1 MRWQAGLAELIG
13 ARILAEIGDD
23 RARFADA
30 RGLTAY
36 ARQRAGDPGER

>member
-1 MRWQAGLAELIG
+1 MAGR
-13 ARILAEIGDD
+13 ARRADRRSILAEIGDD